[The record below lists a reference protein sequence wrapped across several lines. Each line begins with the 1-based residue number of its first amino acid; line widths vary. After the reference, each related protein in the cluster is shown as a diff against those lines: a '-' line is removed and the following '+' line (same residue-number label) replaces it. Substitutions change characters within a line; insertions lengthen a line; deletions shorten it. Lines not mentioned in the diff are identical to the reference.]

1 MDMQEL
7 KSDVKE
13 IRSHILDLKVIAARN
28 SADLENH
35 MRRTELNEERIE
47 GLEKWLLRLLGAIL
61 VAAVLAALK

>member
-13 IRSHILDLKVIAARN
+13 IRSHILDLKVIAVKN
-28 SADLENH
+28 SVELENH

>member
-13 IRSHILDLKVIAARN
+13 IRSHILDLKIVAAKN
-28 SADLENH
+28 SSDLENH
-35 MRRTELNEERIE
+35 IRRTELNEERIE

-61 VAAVLAALK
+61 VAAVIAALR